1 MNKFLTLVI
10 TLFISSFLATPASAV
25 AIDLGDASQY
35 NAFIKNDFTTKSADT
50 QGRIAVGGDFNVN
63 GNHDIGYRID
73 DYGMGDGPSLVV
85 GGNVN
90 KTGGASF
97 NIYGNAPAPASGD
110 LVYAGQINNNG
121 TVITER
127 VDGQIEANLIKVD
140 KNNLPVDFDSAFS
153 HLNKLSTDLMNATS
167 HGVGIKDDQRAGS
180 PLVFTPTTTPG
191 DNVYVFNVS
200 QEQINANSS
209 IFVED
214 ISSDAT
220 IVFNITNE
228 NNIAGKGNWK
238 NYECVEGQENCAE
251 LSQIA
256 VSINGELVSDHLN
269 KKDLDNRIDNQV
281 LFNFGNATNVNI
293 AASVYGSIL
302 APNADIKGV
311 SGHVYG
317 QIIGKSWESDMQIN
331 YNPFSSVGS
340 TPPGPT
346 PVPTPATLWI
356 FALALALLYVNRK
369 PFIKI
374 KRKSV
379 AEKSE
384 ADTAPK
390 ALTNNSVTA

>member
-1 MNKFLTLVI
+1 MNRFLISTI
-10 TLFISSFLATPASAV
+10 TLFISTLFAVQASAI
-25 AIDLGDASQY
+25 AIDLGQASKY
-35 NAFIKNDFTTKSADT
+35 NAFLKNDFTTQTADT

-63 GNHDIGYRID
+63 GNHDIGFRID

-90 KTGGASF
+90 KSGGASF
-97 NIYGNAPAPASGD
+97 NVYGNAPAPASGD
-110 LVYAGQINNNG
+110 LVYAGQVINNG
-121 TVITER
+121 QVITSR
-127 VDGQIEANLIKVD
+127 VGGQIEANFVKVD
-140 KNNLPVDFDSAFS
+140 KNSLPVDFDSAFA
-153 HLNKLSTDLMNATS
+153 HLNKLSTDLMAATV
-167 HGVGIKDDQRAGS
+167 HGVGIKDNQRDGS

-200 QEQINANSS
+200 QEEINANSS
-209 IFVED
+209 IFVEGV
-214 ISSDAT
+214 SSDAT

-228 NNIAGKGNWK
+228 NNVAGKGNWK
-238 NYECVEGQENCAE
+238 NYECAEGQKNCAE

-269 KKDLDNRIDNQV
+269 KKDLDNRLDNQV

-331 YNPFSSVGS
+331 YNPFTAVGS
-340 TPPGPT
+340 TPVEPT
-346 PVPTPATLWI
+346 PVPTPTTVWI
-356 FALALALLYVNRK
+356 FALAFALLYVNRNS
-369 PFIKI
+369 IARA
-374 KRKSV
+374 KR
-379 AEKSE
+379 
-384 ADTAPK
+384 
-390 ALTNNSVTA
+390 NSK